1 MVITA
6 IARLLLA
13 KPTCFCVVIYV
24 CNVYLKY
31 DNTSSLRKINLKN
44 IYWTS
49 MMLSKRARLKGL
61 IELCMEFYFNRT
73 TVRTESQNIR
83 GNHIYY
89 LSTEFSCHRC
99 NKKKGP
105 ISAYISWSS
114 RSEQMFL
121 SYHHNLA
128 LSNIR
133 SLKLAF
139 KFTCDLCNLIGSYR
153 CHLLMNRTIFLFLN
167 ASFS

>member
-1 MVITA
+1 MRLYSNLNVLYCWYNLYCFRTIVMLILVKMVITA

-73 TVRTESQNIR
+73 TVRTESPNIR

-89 LSTEFSCHRC
+89 LSTELSCKRC
-99 NKKKGP
+99 NKKRANKHIYFLIIQKRANVP
-105 ISAYISWSS
+105 FISSQSS
-114 RSEQMFL
+114 
-121 SYHHNLA
+121 
-128 LSNIR
+128 IV
-133 SLKLAF
+133 
-139 KFTCDLCNLIGSYR
+139 
-153 CHLLMNRTIFLFLN
+153 
-167 ASFS
+167 